1 MGWKERE
8 KREVEKLGG
17 SLKVKSAVLPAF
29 SVSTRADSLL
39 ESGEMIFRAR
49 FIQIFVELDGYLLL
63 LLLLFPFRRS
73 LLSSVSLPPS
83 EFLISL
89 TFFLFFSFFSLP
101 RSPRVEHGEKVCG
114 EHKGSVHVRRARK
127 RQNLPRESRR
137 EESVGRDKD
146 DHKGDKDCLFG
157 PADNWAAVGQCLF
170 FVPLFPFQLRSICSI
185 HAYSVLYSD
194 FYLFSFFF
202 PLISPRSS
210 LFDRYVFRRVVF
222 PRTSILVFSIFS
234 FSFFLLFFEL
244 EKIYRSTLR
253 ENDACVI
260 FIIRTRCTRVTSAN
274 YTRYKEMHVFQD
286 ILLDRVQFSDS
297 LHANAVQFENA
308 SGSLSIFE
316 FF

>member
-1 MGWKERE
+1 MFVWSGRQ
-8 KREVEKLGG
+8 LGCRG
-17 SLKVKSAVLPAF
+17 
-29 SVSTRADSLL
+29 T
-39 ESGEMIFRAR
+39 
-49 FIQIFVELDGYLLL
+49 
-63 LLLLFPFRRS
+63 
-73 LLSSVSLPPS
+73 
-83 EFLISL
+83 
-89 TFFLFFSFFSLP
+89 
-101 RSPRVEHGEKVCG
+101 
-114 EHKGSVHVRRARK
+114 
-127 RQNLPRESRR
+127 
-137 EESVGRDKD
+137 
-146 DHKGDKDCLFG
+146 
-157 PADNWAAVGQCLF
+157 
-170 FVPLFPFQLRSICSI
+170 VPLFCPPFPFPASFHLFHPR
-185 HAYSVLYSD
+185 VLYSD

-222 PRTSILVFSIFS
+222 PRTSILVSSIFS

>member
-1 MGWKERE
+1 M
-8 KREVEKLGG
+8 
-17 SLKVKSAVLPAF
+17 
-29 SVSTRADSLL
+29 
-39 ESGEMIFRAR
+39 
-49 FIQIFVELDGYLLL
+49 
-63 LLLLFPFRRS
+63 
-73 LLSSVSLPPS
+73 
-83 EFLISL
+83 
-89 TFFLFFSFFSLP
+89 
-101 RSPRVEHGEKVCG
+101 
-114 EHKGSVHVRRARK
+114 
-127 RQNLPRESRR
+127 
-137 EESVGRDKD
+137 
-146 DHKGDKDCLFG
+146 FG

-222 PRTSILVFSIFS
+222 PRTSILVSSIFS

-286 ILLDRVQFSDS
+286 ILLDRVQFS
-297 LHANAVQFENA
+297 
-308 SGSLSIFE
+308 GSLQRKRCSIRE
-316 FF
+316 CVR

>member
-1 MGWKERE
+1 M
-8 KREVEKLGG
+8 
-17 SLKVKSAVLPAF
+17 
-29 SVSTRADSLL
+29 L

-49 FIQIFVELDGYLLL
+49 FIQIFVELDGYDLFL
-63 LLLLFPFRRS
+63 LLLLFLFRRS

-137 EESVGRDKD
+137 EESVGGDKD

-274 YTRYKEMHVFQD
+274 YMRYKEMHVFQD
-286 ILLDRVQFSDS
+286 ILLDRVQFS
-297 LHANAVQFENA
+297 
-308 SGSLSIFE
+308 GSLQRKRCSIRE
-316 FF
+316 CVR